1 MLYTDHMD
9 HRYKKFYEVA
19 KYKSFSAAA
28 LALGKSQ
35 PAITLAIGSLERSLG
50 VKLFER
56 NRYDVELTK
65 EGKLVLES
73 ATKILKEDET
83 LHKKLSKLITH
94 QSRHIGIIDSIAY
107 LLYSSAKDSNILS
120 GLEIM
125 VDNSKKIISDLLT
138 DKIDLGLITGQPGYV
153 PKDIKV
159 KRLHTEKFVFVC
171 SPKLQ
176 TKDRDGGIDDWLAF
190 NLDSTTFAHFT
201 KQFKRLGLNVQPVF
215 YSTSLE
221 LLKDMALSGR
231 GTALLPFHMVKE
243 DIASGKLIKIKAPT
257 LTRPIW
263 AIARKKNRSTVEDLS
278 RQVNNLLIAANSKR

>member
-1 MLYTDHMD
+1 MD
-9 HRYKKFYEVA
+9 HRFKKFYEVA
-19 KYKSFSAAA
+19 RYKSFSAAA

-65 EGKLVLES
+65 EGKIVLES
-73 ATKILKEDET
+73 ATKIFKEDEL
-83 LHKKLSKLITH
+83 LHKKLAKLIIH
-94 QSRHIGIIDSIAY
+94 PSRHIGIIDSIAY

-138 DKIDLGLITGQPGYV
+138 DKIDLGLITGQLGYV
-153 PKDIKV
+153 PKDIRV
-159 KRLHTEKFVFVC
+159 KKLHTEKFVFVC
-171 SPKLQ
+171 SPKL
-176 TKDRDGGIDDWLAF
+176 KSKNRESKIDDWLAF
-190 NLDSTTFAHFT
+190 NLDSTTYAHFT
-201 KQFKRLGLNVQPVF
+201 KQFRKLGLNIQPVF

-221 LLKDMALSGR
+221 LLKDMALTGR
-231 GTALLPFHMVKE
+231 GTALLPYHMVKE
-243 DIASGKLIKIKAPT
+243 DIASGRLIKIKTPP

-263 AIARKKNRSTVEDLS
+263 AIARKKNRSSVDDLS
-278 RQVNNLLIAANSKR
+278 KQVNNLLIAANTKR